1 MDVANVRDA
10 LSGAHFS
17 GWHPSST
24 SSSSSSSSPP
34 QPPSHPPFV
43 IGIYTITTHLLLS
56 SHFYNYFF
64 SSVCLVHWL
73 RMLLFLRN
81 QTALQSSRFSSTL
94 SIWLNIQHLA
104 SPRIRTYMRTYL
116 FDFFLISRMALIAK
130 LEKQNRDLNYN
141 DFLVFSS
148 WREKLNGVC
157 MCCLWMCALIR
168 FGFDLRVVSPWNRGL
183 WRYSI
188 GENYSVWHDH
198 STTTRSQSCAS

>member
-1 MDVANVRDA
+1 METNLKKKKSFFFNFKKRANAYVYKSVRQRRNWVIDKKDAKTAAMDVANVRDA

-116 FDFFLISRMALIAK
+116 FDFF
-130 LEKQNRDLNYN
+130 
-141 DFLVFSS
+141 F
-148 WREKLNGVC
+148 
-157 MCCLWMCALIR
+157 
-168 FGFDLRVVSPWNRGL
+168 
-183 WRYSI
+183 
-188 GENYSVWHDH
+188 
-198 STTTRSQSCAS
+198 